1 MESRTVKIRGMVT
14 LDDLDWE
21 LLRLLQEDARLGYR
35 ELGRHVGLTAPA
47 VASRVR
53 RLERH
58 GVITG
63 YSARVDPLAAGYAVE
78 AFIHIESTGKL
89 QSYGIATQAIAD
101 PYVLEDHRVAGQDD
115 HILRVVAE
123 TIRDLEPFIDSLH
136 DKGSS
141 ATSFIFSSPKRWAP
155 VVQPGRSQDNRPS
168 D

>member
-1 MESRTVKIRGMVT
+1 MVT

-35 ELGRHVGLTAPA
+35 ELARHVGLSAPA

-78 AFIHIESTGKL
+78 AFIHIESSGKR
-89 QSYGIATQAIAD
+89 QSYGVAAQAIAD

-123 TIRDLEPFIDSLH
+123 TVRDLEPFIDSLH

-155 VVQPGRSQDNRPS
+155 VVQPGTLKPESPDNRPS

>member
-1 MESRTVKIRGMVT
+1 MVS
-14 LDDLDWE
+14 LDDVDWE
-21 LLRLLQEDARLGYR
+21 ILRLLQNDARLGYR

-78 AFIHIESTGKL
+78 AFIHIESTGKR

-123 TIRDLEPFIDSLH
+123 TIRDLEPFIVSLN
-136 DKGSS
+136 DKGRS

-155 VVQPGRSQDNRPS
+155 VAQPGAREPGSQDNRPG

>member
-1 MESRTVKIRGMVT
+1 MQSMVT
-14 LDDLDWE
+14 LDNVDWE
-21 LLRLLQEDARLGYR
+21 LLRLLQDDARLGYR
-35 ELGRHVGLTAPA
+35 ELARHVGLTAPA

-63 YSARVDPLAAGYAVE
+63 YSARVDTTAAGYAVE
-78 AFIHIESTGKL
+78 AFIHVASTGKL
-89 QSYGIATQAIAD
+89 QSYGIATQAIAN

-155 VVQPGRSQDNRPS
+155 IVRPGARTTDPATERKE
-168 D
+168 